1 MAQVG
6 EMRLLRVAY
15 CKGTTKRR
23 KRNGVFSIFYRET
36 PLVFMNYVTFVY
48 Y

>member
-1 MAQVG
+1 MAQVRQ
-6 EMRLLRVAY
+6 MRLLNVAY

-23 KRNGVFSIFYRET
+23 IRNGIFDIFYREN